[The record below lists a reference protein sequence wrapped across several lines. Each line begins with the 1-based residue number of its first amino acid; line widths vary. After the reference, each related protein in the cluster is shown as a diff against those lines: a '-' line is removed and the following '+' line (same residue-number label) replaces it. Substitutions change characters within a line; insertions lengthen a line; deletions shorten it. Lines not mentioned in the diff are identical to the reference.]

1 MRCIAAA
8 ALVIGWLCVARG
20 ESLTFEACRDEA
32 FRNNPSLAAAR
43 AAVDQARHRLDGSRS
58 TLLPQLSASAGY
70 RRSGSERGGEASVG
84 SSSDIGLSARQTI
97 FTGGR
102 NRAQIRQSRASLDL
116 ASESLRQAKA
126 QVTYDLRTAYAR
138 LLYAQEAVRLTAS
151 IAERRGTN
159 VNLVALRFESGRE
172 HKGSLLVME
181 AAHNQAQ
188 FEATA
193 AQRELLV
200 AQTALARV
208 LGRRSSRSLAAEGV
222 LTTPPAETVESD
234 QMRELARATPE
245 AHRSEARRR
254 SAEAGLSAARG
265 AFWPDVSATASAGRS
280 GDDWPPENTS
290 WSLGV
295 QLSFPFFPGGR
306 NIYDI
311 RASRA
316 ELRQAEADEQNVE
329 DQLVR
334 DLEQSLADVRNA
346 VERVQVQERLV
357 EAATLRAQ
365 IARVQYA
372 SGLLSFDNWDPIE
385 NELIAQEKSLLASRR
400 DAVYAAAR
408 WDQLLGRNV
417 FD

>member
-1 MRCIAAA
+1 M
-8 ALVIGWLCVARG
+8 
-20 ESLTFEACRDEA
+20 
-32 FRNNPSLAAAR
+32 
-43 AAVDQARHRLDGSRS
+43 
-58 TLLPQLSASAGY
+58 
-70 RRSGSERGGEASVG
+70 
-84 SSSDIGLSARQTI
+84 
-97 FTGGR
+97 
-102 NRAQIRQSRASLDL
+102 AQIRQSRSSLDL
-116 ASESLRQAKA
+116 ASEALRQAKA

-181 AAHNQAQ
+181 AAYNQAQ

-200 AQTALARV
+200 AQAALARV
-208 LGRRSSRSLAAEGV
+208 LGRRTSRSLVAEGV
-222 LTTPPAETVESD
+222 LTTPPAEPVESD

-245 AHRSEARRR
+245 VRRSEARRR
-254 SAEAGLSAARG
+254 SAEAGLSSARG

-295 QLSFPFFPGGR
+295 QVSFPFFPGGR
-306 NIYDI
+306 NVYDI
-311 RASRA
+311 RAARA
-316 ELRQAEADEQNVE
+316 ELRQAEAEEQNVE

-346 VERVQVQERLV
+346 VERVQIQQRLV
-357 EAATLRAQ
+357 DAATLRAQ

-400 DAVYAAAR
+400 DAVNTAAR
-408 WDQLLGRNV
+408 WDQVLGRNV